1 MKLIKK
7 LVGLLSLFTVIF
19 TLAACGGEATNSSE
33 SEKEPQGS
41 NEKLKIFTT
50 VYPLQFFAEQIAGDQ
65 ASVESILP
73 PGADSHNYEP
83 TTKEMLEIAKSDAFI
98 YNGAGLESYAKQ
110 ISESIQSEEV
120 KILEASKGI
129 DLEEHVHNHA
139 GEEGHESEH
148 THEEGSHEE
157 EHTEHNHGDQD
168 PHVWLDPIR
177 SIQLAEHIKD
187 LLVELKPEKE
197 KVFNQ
202 NFEKLKGEL
211 ENLDQEFHAQLE
223 SLPENK
229 IIVSH
234 AAYGYWEKN
243 YGIKQISV
251 SGLSPANEP
260 SQKEVQKI
268 IGTAEKNGLKYVFF
282 EQNVTPKVADLVRRE
297 IDAEA
302 LRIHNLSVLTEED
315 IKNNEDYFTLMQHNL
330 EELTKALSKPSSKG
344 SSEIKEQDEHDH
356 GHSHANDEE
365 TEKIYEGYFEDSQ
378 VKDRSLSDWEGDWQS
393 VYPYLQDGTL
403 DEVFAHKAEHEGD
416 MTAEEYKEYYKAGYQ
431 TDVGRIVI
439 EEGTV
444 TFFKNGEEYSGEYI
458 YDGYEI
464 LTYDAGNRGV
474 RYVFKLKEEAE
485 GLPRYIQFSDHSIY
499 PTKASHYHLYWG
511 DDREALLDEVTN
523 WPTYYPSEMDGHE
536 IAHEMMEH

>member
-1 MKLIKK
+1 MFKK
-7 LVGLLSLFTVIF
+7 FVGVLSLFTVIF
-19 TLAACGGEATNSSE
+19 TLAACGGETTNSSE
-33 SEKEPQGS
+33 SEPQGPDD
-41 NEKLKIFTT
+41 EELKIFTT

-65 ASVESILP
+65 ASVKSILP
-73 PGADSHNYEP
+73 PGSDTHTYEP
-83 TTKEMLEIAKSDAFI
+83 TTKEMVEIAESDAFI
-98 YNGAGLESYAKQ
+98 YNGAGLETYANQ
-110 ISESIQSEEV
+110 ISESIQSDDV

-129 DLEEHVHNHA
+129 NLDEHVHNHQ
-139 GEEGHESEH
+139 G
-148 THEEGSHEE
+148 EEGSHED
-157 EHTEHNHGDQD
+157 EHAGHNHGDQD
-168 PHVWLDPIR
+168 PHVWLDSIR

-187 LLVELKPEKE
+187 LLVELKPEQKE
-197 KVFNQ
+197 VFNQ
-202 NFEKLKGEL
+202 NFEELKGKL

-234 AAYGYWEKN
+234 AAYGYWEKT
-243 YGIKQISV
+243 YGIEQIAV
-251 SGLSPANEP
+251 SGLSPTNEP
-260 SQKEVQKI
+260 SQKEVQTI
-268 IGTAEKNGLKYVFF
+268 IETAEKHGLNHVFF
-282 EQNVTPKVADLVRRE
+282 EQNVTPKVADLVRKK

-330 EELTKALSKPSSKG
+330 EELTKALSEPSSGG
-344 SSEIKEQDEHDH
+344 SSETKEQGEHDH
-356 GHSHANDEE
+356 DHSHAHDEE

-378 VKDRSLSDWEGDWQS
+378 VKDRRLSDWEGDWQS

-403 DEVFAHKAEHEGD
+403 DEVFAYKAEHEGD
-416 MTAEEYKEYYKAGYQ
+416 MTAKEYKEYYNEGYQ

-439 EEGTV
+439 QEDTV

-474 RYVFKLKEEAE
+474 RYVFKLEEEAE
-485 GLPRYIQFSDHSIY
+485 GLPQYIQFSDHSIY
-499 PTKASHYHLYWG
+499 PTEAGHYHLYWG

-523 WPTYYPSEMDGHE
+523 WPTYYPSEMDGHD